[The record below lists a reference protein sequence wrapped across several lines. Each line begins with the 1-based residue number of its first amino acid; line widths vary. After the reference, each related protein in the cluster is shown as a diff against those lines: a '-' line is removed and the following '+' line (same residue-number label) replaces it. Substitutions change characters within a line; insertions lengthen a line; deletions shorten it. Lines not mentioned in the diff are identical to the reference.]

1 MKTRS
6 GKRALEEVPLSRLD
20 TNQST
25 PKKPKISIDHLT
37 PTKKELKS
45 QNETPKRTPL
55 KILQEAK
62 AAFRRC
68 ATPKKLI
75 GRESERQ
82 KLNCFIDEHVTG
94 QKSGSLYISGC
105 PGTGKTAL
113 LNEILQQREKAFR
126 ELPFTVKYAFINCMN
141 ITDAKNIYSTL
152 ADKWK
157 LSGSASLTKE
167 LVKSRVVPLLVLDEI
182 DNLITRDQDELYT
195 LFEWAKMPNSRLV
208 MIGIANALDLTSRFL
223 PRLQSKNYEP
233 EYLSFNPYQIKEIA
247 AIIKDRL
254 MTLDEPD
261 EPASPI
267 KPNGKQDLP
276 IMQPMAVELAARK
289 LAGTG
294 DLRKAL
300 DVCRMA
306 IQMVE
311 NEEKSQENSLIIP
324 KVTVKHVLSAAS
336 SMLGASSNSR
346 IDKLQM
352 QSKLVLSTVYLMIK
366 TKQKDLSVR
375 KVEESYR
382 TICSYQSQVG
392 RVEKSEFNDI
402 ITQLDTLGLI
412 TLGYKRGQTQLS
424 EAVVGLNIQPDEIV
438 NAVSKKK
445 LS

>member
-82 KLNCFIDEHVTG
+82 KLNCFIDEHVIG

-113 LNEILQQREKAFR
+113 LNEILQQREKSFR
-126 ELPFTVKYAFINCMN
+126 ELPFTVKYAFI
-141 ITDAKNIYSTL
+141 
-152 ADKWK
+152 
-157 LSGSASLTKE
+157 
-167 LVKSRVVPLLVLDEI
+167 
-182 DNLITRDQDELYT
+182 
-195 LFEWAKMPNSRLV
+195 
-208 MIGIANALDLTSRFL
+208 
-223 PRLQSKNYEP
+223 NYEP

-311 NEEKSQENSLIIP
+311 NEEKSQENSLVVP

-352 QSKLVLSTVYLMIK
+352 QSKLVLSTIYLMIK

-382 TICSYQSQVG
+382 TICNYQSQVG

-424 EAVVGLNIQPDEIV
+424 EAVVGLNTQPDEIV
-438 NAVSKKK
+438 NAVSKVALLAEILEKGEEALLKNKK
-445 LS
+445 IRKQ

>member
-6 GKRALEEVPLSRLD
+6 GKRVLDKVPLSQLD

-25 PKKPKISIDHLT
+25 PKKTKVSHDIIT

-75 GRESERQ
+75 GRENERQ
-82 KLNCFIDEHVTG
+82 KLNDFIDQHVVG
-94 QKSGSLYISGC
+94 EQSGSLYISGC

-113 LNEILQQREKAFR
+113 LNEILLNREQSFH
-126 ELPFTVKYAFINCMN
+126 ELSFSVKYAFINCMN
-141 ITDAKNIYSTL
+141 ITDAKNIYTTL

-157 LSGSASLTKE
+157 ITGNTKSM
-167 LVKSRVVPLLVLDEI
+167 KDLLVLDEI
-182 DNLITRDQDELYT
+182 DNLVTRDQDELYT
-195 LFEWAKMPNSRLV
+195 LFEWVKLPNSRLV
-208 MIGIANALDLTSRFL
+208 LID
-223 PRLQSKNYEP
+223 EP

-254 MTLDEPD
+254 LTLDDPD

-267 KPNGKQDLP
+267 KPSAKQELP

-311 NEEKSQENSLIIP
+311 NEEKLQENPMNIP

-336 SMLGASSNSR
+336 SMLGATSNSR

-352 QSKLVLSTVYLMIK
+352 QPKLVLCTIYLMLK

-382 TICSYQSQVG
+382 SICSYQSQVG

-402 ITQLDTLGLI
+402 VTQLETLGLI

-424 EAVVGLNIQPDEIV
+424 EAIVVLNIQPDEIT
-438 NAVSKKK
+438 NAVSKVALLAEILEKGEEALLKTKK
-445 LS
+445 FRKQ